1 MANQAVYK
9 VLADEL
15 YHALQSRSTI
25 PLISQRYPDLSVE
38 EAYEIS
44 KIVLDRRLANGEK
57 LIGKKIGLTAKA
69 IQDML
74 GIDEPD
80 YGFLTDAM
88 QINNGGTIRIKD
100 SMMTPMIEAE
110 IALVMKT
117 DLPPHGVTPEMVLEA
132 TDFIT
137 ASFELV
143 DTRFET
149 QKIGIVDTVS
159 DNASSAL
166 FVLGDQRVDPRSLS
180 LPDIKCK
187 VFRNG
192 EHVLTGQGEA
202 VMGSPLISAAW
213 LANKMGGFGVPIK
226 AGDIVLPGSVVPFA
240 PIAAG
245 DKYEAEF
252 TGLGRVSCSFT

>member
-1 MANQAVYK
+1 MTNQVLYK
-9 VLADEL
+9 MLADEL
-15 YHALQSRSTI
+15 YNALQSRTTI

-38 EAYEIS
+38 EAYKIS
-44 KIVLDRRLANGEK
+44 KIVLDRRIADGEK

-88 QINNGGTIRIKD
+88 QIDNGGTVHIKD

-110 IALVMKT
+110 IALVMKA
-117 DLPPHGVTPEMVLEA
+117 DLPQHGVTPEMILEA
-132 TDFIT
+132 TDFVT

-149 QKIGIVDTVS
+149 QKIGIVDTIA

-166 FVLGDQRVDPRSLS
+166 FVLGDQRVDPRSLN
-180 LPDIKCK
+180 LPDIQCI
-187 VFRNG
+187 VYRNG
-192 EHVLTGQGEA
+192 KQVLTGKGEA

-213 LANKMGGFGVPIK
+213 LANKMGSFGVPIK

-240 PIAAG
+240 PITSG
-245 DKYEAEF
+245 DHYEAKF